1 MRRRGLNP
9 EHPIDPEIE
18 ATVRKRNAERRKKLT
33 KQSETTI
40 TVHRKPT
47 PEPEIEVETIEDIP
61 MTTIL
66 EDSTPM
72 VVLNSSIKR
81 PAIEANNF
89 ELKTSFIQFI
99 QQDQFN
105 QFSGSPAENPNE
117 HLNIFLENCD
127 TVKLNGVSEDAI
139 RLRLFPHSLRGRAKE
154 WLRSCDTDA
163 FNTWE
168 KLSTAFLQKFF
179 PPGKTP
185 KLRNDITG
193 FVQQE
198 HESLYEAWE
207 RFKDLQRQCPHHGVP
222 SYLLI
227 LTFYNAIKPE
237 FQMGLNAAVGGR
249 IDGVSWN
256 KAKELIEN
264 MAATTYHWGADR
276 HVRGSKSNTD
286 TVHSMQTKIDEL
298 SEQIAQLKMGQ
309 PSSSVQL
316 CQLCGLEGHDS
327 NDCGNVP
334 MSEQVNALNG
344 RQPFDPYSN
353 TYNPGWAHNPRLSY
367 GNQQAQPNFQPQ
379 NKSFNQ
385 PPGFQQ
391 PEMYQHNQLRAPFHQ
406 PQAIS
411 TTQPPPKSNMD
422 VVMEFLASQAK
433 TNDILTNSIQQISS
447 HQKHM
452 DNQLCQ
458 LAQTVTNLAKA
469 PNQLP
474 GQPELNPKRH
484 VNAVILRNGKQLEDM
499 VKVPRTPRV
508 VVADEKENEP
518 TTEKVLENIVAE
530 NMEEGEQIDG
540 TLKSTRVYYPH
551 IPFPQRLAKEKLEQR
566 YGKFIDILKKLHI
579 NIPFLE
585 AIFEIPSYAK
595 FLRDLLSNKRK
606 LVEHKVVAL
615 SEEYSA
621 ILQNKLP
628 TKMQDPGSFS
638 IPCSIGNVS
647 VKKTLCDLGASV
659 SLMPLSIC
667 NKLTMDIPIQVEKL
681 TFPCDFVVIDIKED
695 LSRLIITPIPII
707 LGRPFLAT
715 TGTLIDVK
723 GGKLSMNLGDDKVEF
738 EFNRCKGQP
747 AVHVVCDTVNILEPH
762 IEETVLENVFF
773 DEPLPYH
780 LNNL

>member
-9 EHPIDPEIE
+9 KHPIDPEIE
-18 ATVRKRNAERRKKLT
+18 ATARKRNAERRKKLT
-33 KQSETTI
+33 QQSETTV
-40 TVHRKPT
+40 TVHREPT

-66 EDSTPM
+66 EDSTPK

-99 QQDQFN
+99 QQDQF
-105 QFSGSPAENPNE
+105 SGSPAENPNE

-127 TVKLNGVSEDAI
+127 TVKLNGVSEDVI
-139 RLRLFPHSLRGRAKE
+139 HLRLFPHSLRGRAKE
-154 WLRSCDTDA
+154 WLRSWDTDA
-163 FNTWE
+163 FDTWE
-168 KLSTAFLQKFF
+168 KLSTNFLQKFF
-179 PPGKTP
+179 PPGKTA

-198 HESLYEAWE
+198 HESVYEAWE

-237 FQMGLNAAVGGR
+237 IQIGLNAAAGGR

-264 MAATTYHWGADR
+264 MAATTYHWGADH
-276 HVRGSKSNTD
+276 HVRESKTNTD
-286 TVHSMQTKIDEL
+286 TVHSMQTKIEEL

-316 CQLCGLEGHDS
+316 CQLYGLEGHDS

-334 MSEQVNALNG
+334 MSEQVNAMNG

-353 TYNPGWAHNPRLSY
+353 IYNPGWAPNPRLSY
-367 GNQQAQPNFQPQ
+367 GNQQAPPNFQPQ

-391 PEMYQHNQLRAPFHQ
+391 PGMYQHNQLRAPFHQ
-406 PQAIS
+406 PQAIFA
-411 TTQPPPKSNMD
+411 TQPPPKSNMD
-422 VVMEFLASQAK
+422 VIMEFLASQAK

-447 HQKHM
+447 HQKYM
-452 DNQLCQ
+452 DTQLSQ
-458 LAQTVTNLAKA
+458 LAQAVTNLAKA

-499 VKVPRTPRV
+499 VKVPRTLRV

-518 TTEKVLENIVAE
+518 TIEKVHENIVVE
-530 NMEEGEQIDG
+530 NVEEGEQIDG
-540 TLKSTRVYYPH
+540 TPKSTRVYYPH

-585 AIFEIPSYAK
+585 AISEIPSYAK
-595 FLRDLLSNKRK
+595 FLRYLLSNKRK
-606 LVEHKVVAL
+606 LVLELVSSTV
-615 SEEYSA
+615 SA
-621 ILQNKLP
+621 IN
-628 TKMQDPGSFS
+628 
-638 IPCSIGNVS
+638 
-647 VKKTLCDLGASV
+647 
-659 SLMPLSIC
+659 
-667 NKLTMDIPIQVEKL
+667 
-681 TFPCDFVVIDIKED
+681 
-695 LSRLIITPIPII
+695 
-707 LGRPFLAT
+707 
-715 TGTLIDVK
+715 
-723 GGKLSMNLGDDKVEF
+723 
-738 EFNRCKGQP
+738 
-747 AVHVVCDTVNILEPH
+747 
-762 IEETVLENVFF
+762 
-773 DEPLPYH
+773 
-780 LNNL
+780 